1 MVWIEFAICSVLMIA
16 FAYNLCREGVI
27 ISERTHIEEG
37 IIGMIFLA
45 IATSFPEIVVGVAST
60 ASAQTVGLG
69 YGDLVGSVIVNSM
82 LLFFIDYSIGRGRLL
97 ARISRMNRLTAFF
110 LLAVAAVLLIAGVL
124 RKNYA
129 IPSFGPIGPESAVI
143 AGIYLVFLKKLKK
156 GGIPAHEA
164 IYHSKKEPFWEVWA
178 KFGFFLVMVMILG
191 TWMAG
196 IGEKIVNVTGL
207 SQTFTGTLLLG
218 LTTSFP
224 EIIVTVVAMKAASF
238 DMAVG
243 NVLGSNIFDLCIVS
257 FLDVL
262 TKKPILGMITEGQV
276 IATAIAVLISVIT
289 VSALAVKRDSPRR
302 VSLDT
307 GLIFAVGLSGFVI
320 LYFVK

>member
-1 MVWIEFAICSVLMIA
+1 MVWIEFAICSVLMIT
-16 FAYNLCREGVI
+16 FAYNLCKEGVI
-27 ISERTHIEEG
+27 ISERTNLEEG

-45 IATSFPEIVVGVAST
+45 IATSFPEIVVGVASM
-60 ASAQTVGLG
+60 ASPETVGLG

-82 LLFFIDYSIGRGRLL
+82 LLLFIDYSIGQGRLL
-97 ARISRMNRLTAFF
+97 TRISGLNRLTAFF

-124 RKNYA
+124 RMYFEV
-129 IPSFGPIGPESAVI
+129 PSIGPVGIESPVI
-143 AGIYLVFLKKLKK
+143 VGIYLVFLKILKK
-156 GGIPAHEA
+156 KGTPPHEA
-164 IYHSKKEPFWEVWA
+164 IYHTEKEPFWEIWA
-178 KFGFFLVMVMILG
+178 KFAFFLVMVMLLG
-191 TWMAG
+191 TWIAG
-196 IGEKIVNVTGL
+196 IGEKIVKVTGL

-224 EIIVTVVAMKAASF
+224 EIIVTIVAMKAASF

-243 NVLGSNIFDLCIVS
+243 NVLGSNIFDLCIVP

-262 TKKPILGMITEGQV
+262 TKKPILGMITKGQV

-289 VSALAVKRDSPRR
+289 VAALAVKRDSPRR

-307 GLIFAVGLSGFVI
+307 GLIFCVGLAGFVL
-320 LYFVK
+320 LYFMK